1 MCGAGEIWG
10 VRRLWFFLCG
20 GMSEENLLFGHF
32 VVCYSLPGFWQ
43 Q

>member
-1 MCGAGEIWG
+1 MI
-10 VRRLWFFLCG
+10 FLGG

-32 VVCYSLPGFWQ
+32 IVCDSLPGFWQ